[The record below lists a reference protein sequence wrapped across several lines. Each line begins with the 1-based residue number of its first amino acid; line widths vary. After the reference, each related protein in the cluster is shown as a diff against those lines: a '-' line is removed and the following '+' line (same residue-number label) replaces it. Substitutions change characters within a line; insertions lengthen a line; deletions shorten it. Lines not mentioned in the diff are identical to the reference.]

1 MVFTT
6 SDSSKHTADE
16 YVQFRAFLETSCGI
30 VLGENKNY
38 LIDSRLRKIF
48 RDHDFKSLSDLLKQV
63 QGYGKDQLKQEVI
76 DAMTTN
82 ETLWFRD
89 RHPFE
94 FFKEQLAPELSKNG
108 DSNLRIWCAA
118 CSSGQEPYSLSI
130 CLEELRRLK
139 PNQRDMNLLATDICR
154 TILDQAKLGIYD
166 ALALNRGMSSERLR
180 QHFTAIDEKQWQVKA
195 NIKKRI
201 EFKQYNLKDNFVSLG
216 KFDVVFCR
224 NVLIYFSAD
233 LQNEILRKIHGV
245 LKPGGFLFLGGSETP
260 RGLNE
265 LFTVRYYSPGVVYQ
279 KNS

>member
-1 MVFTT
+1 MVFST

-16 YVQFRAFLETSCGI
+16 YTQFRAFLEKNCGI
-30 VLGENKNY
+30 VLGDNKNY

-48 RDHDFKSLSDLLKQV
+48 REHDVKSLGDLVKQIS
-63 QGYGKDQLKQEVI
+63 GYGKDQLKQAVI

-94 FFKEQLAPELSKNG
+94 FFKDQLAPELSKSR
-108 DSNLRIWCAA
+108 DPSLRVWCAA

-130 CLEELRRLK
+130 CIEELRRSK
-139 PNQRDMNLLATDICR
+139 PNMRDMSILATDICR
-154 TILDQAKLGIYD
+154 TILDQAKQGAYD
-166 ALALNRGMSSERLR
+166 ALALNRGMSQDRLR
-180 QHFTAIDEKQWQVKA
+180 QHFDVVDAKQWQVKP
-195 NIKKRI
+195 NIKRRV
-201 EFKQYNLKDNFVSLG
+201 EFKQYNLKDNFASLG

-224 NVLIYFSAD
+224 NVLIYFSAE

-245 LKPGGFLFLGGSETP
+245 LKPGGYLFLGGSETP

-265 LFTVRYYSPGVVYQ
+265 LFSVRYYSPGVVYQ
-279 KNS
+279 KA